1 MHHCRCTRSFSFTRK
16 CSSMTGRIKRT
27 SSASALPSSDRRRPA
42 HTGLLV
48 RLIRALR
55 DWVRRPVGIYKL
67 DGRWR
72 AGLVE
77 RRRAPADAWAFRVL
91 LDDLQERLLT
101 QEPGMADALLGQ
113 LIQVHDEGRQ
123 KGWAG
128 VLALPPAVRSRALFQ
143 AQLLAEQA
151 PHPSLAQLIERL
163 RQSQPVAD
171 GAARPPSLSS
181 QRSPVCADLAL
192 EVTETSPEAFEAE
205 AQQMGWLDTVS
216 PLQPREPAPLAPPA
230 PAPSPAPPAPS
241 R

>member
-1 MHHCRCTRSFSFTRK
+1 MALSRTWGHRPAQVASAPDPFHAIAGHRDGGLQSELLGQQDCFGDHDLQRVVVDDQDPGVGSRRRCHKSPPGEALTCKVMHHFRCTRSFSFQRK
-16 CSSMTGRIKRT
+16 CSSMTGRMKRT

-55 DWVRRPVGIYKL
+55 DWVRRPVAIYRL

-128 VLALPPAVRSRALFQ
+128 VLALPPGGAFARLVSGPTPGGAGS
-143 AQLLAEQA
+143 
-151 PHPSLAQLIERL
+151 PSFAG
-163 RQSQPVAD
+163 P
-171 GAARPPSLSS
+171 
-181 QRSPVCADLAL
+181 
-192 EVTETSPEAFEAE
+192 TH
-205 AQQMGWLDTVS
+205 
-216 PLQPREPAPLAPPA
+216 
-230 PAPSPAPPAPS
+230 
-241 R
+241 